1 MRFSIAALALGATG
15 AMAGVVTE
23 TLTEYTT
30 YCPEAT
36 SIVHGSHTYSIST
49 PGYITMSHGPYT
61 VTRPIS
67 TSTVTECNSC
77 SSTAVVSTP
86 VASAPVASAPA
97 PSAPVVSTPLASSPV
112 ASSSTP
118 LIPVV
123 PSVVTST
130 PLVPTAGSTG
140 VPSVPSSPSSA
151 PSSPSSAVTPSQPA
165 FNTGAMNAATGAGAG
180 LAAILGAV
188 ALLL

>member
-1 MRFSIAALALGATG
+1 MRFSIAAIALGAVG

-49 PGYITMSHGPYT
+49 PGHITMSHGPYT
-61 VTRPIS
+61 VTRPLV
-67 TSTVTECNSC
+67 TSTVVECKSC
-77 SSTAVVSTP
+77 SSSPAFSTP
-86 VASAPVASAPA
+86 VAS
-97 PSAPVVSTPLASSPV
+97 SSV
-112 ASSSTP
+112 P

-123 PSVVTST
+123 PSVATST
-130 PLVPTAGSTG
+130 PLVPSAGSTG
-140 VPSVPSSPSSA
+140 AASVPSSPSSA
-151 PSSPSSAVTPSQPA
+151 ATPSQAA
-165 FNTGAMNAATGAGAG
+165 FNAGAMNAATGAGAG
-180 LAAILGAV
+180 LAAVFGAV

>member
-151 PSSPSSAVTPSQPA
+151 VTPSQPA

>member
-1 MRFSIAALALGATG
+1 MRFSIAALTLGAAG

-36 SIVHGSHTYSIST
+36 SVVHGSKTYSIST

-61 VTRPIS
+61 VTRPLV

-77 SSTAVVSTP
+77 SSTTAVSTP
-86 VASAPVASAPA
+86 VASNSV
-97 PSAPVVSTPLASSPV
+97 
-112 ASSSTP
+112 P

-123 PSVVTST
+123 PSVATST
-130 PLVPTAGSTG
+130 PLVPGTGSTG
-140 VPSVPSSPSSA
+140 VPSAPPSA
-151 PSSPSSAVTPSQPA
+151 ATPSMPA
-165 FNTGAMNAATGAGAG
+165 FNAGAVNAATGAGAG
-180 LAAILGAV
+180 LAAIFGAV